1 MFKDDVFKKN
11 LNLLL
16 EKWELERTYD
26 NGKKKVY
33 KFYKSN
39 TASQFRF

>member
-1 MFKDDVFKKN
+1 MMYLKKK
-11 LNLLL
+11 NLLL
-16 EKWELERTYD
+16 EKWELERTYRDD

>member
-1 MFKDDVFKKN
+1 MYLKKIKFAVR
-11 LNLLL
+11 
-16 EKWELERTYD
+16 EWELERTYD